1 VGFLDTKGGYATMLF
16 FERRKNKDKRTY
28 SERRLPD
35 NAHYMG
41 PEHRHDERRKNK
53 DRRHNTD
60 RRSGLYHKLS
70 DQRKTTLDGI
80 LNRLEDLLDEER

>member
-1 VGFLDTKGGYATMLF
+1 MLF
-16 FERRKNKDKRTY
+16 FKRRKNKDKRAY
-28 SERRLPD
+28 NERRVPD

-41 PEHRHDERRKNK
+41 PEHRSETERRKNK

-80 LNRLEDLLDEER
+80 LNRLEDLIDEER

>member
-1 VGFLDTKGGYATMLF
+1 V
-16 FERRKNKDKRTY
+16 
-28 SERRLPD
+28 PD

-41 PEHRHDERRKNK
+41 PEHRSETERRKKK
-53 DRRHNTD
+53 DRRHNAD

-80 LNRLEDLLDEER
+80 LNRLENLVQEEK

>member
-1 VGFLDTKGGYATMLF
+1 MLF
-16 FERRKNKDKRTY
+16 FELRKNKDKKPHK
-28 SERRLPD
+28 ERRVPN

-41 PEHRHDERRKNK
+41 PEHRSEDERRKNK
-53 DRRHNTD
+53 DRRNNAD

-80 LNRLEDLLDEER
+80 LNRLEDLIDEEK